1 MGSVRG
7 MPNTNSRLLVAA
19 EGTCAVVR
27 VCGRASFTCS
37 ADFKLLAYELLGK
50 GIQCF
55 ILDLTGCVIMDS
67 TFLGI
72 LARFAQR
79 LAEAPGGPHRLVLH
93 NPNSRILDLLDN
105 LGVSQLFEVRQVQ
118 ATSDTAFQEVSPR
131 ATDKVEATRVA
142 LEAHQT
148 LMEISPGNVAKFKEV
163 AEFMANDLRRMEKG
177 QGKGEGE

>member
-1 MGSVRG
+1 MVSVRT
-7 MPNTNSRLLVAA
+7 MPNANSRLLVAV
-19 EGTCAVVR
+19 EGSCAVVR

-37 ADFKLLAYELLGK
+37 ADFKSLVYELLGK
-50 GIQCF
+50 GIRCF

-79 LAEAPGGPHRLVLH
+79 LAEAPGGQRRLVLH

-105 LGVSQLFEVRQVQ
+105 LGAVQLFEVRQAQ
-118 ATSDTAFQEVSPR
+118 ATSDKAFEEVAPR
-131 ATDKVEATRVA
+131 ETNKVEATRVA

-163 AEFMANDLRRMEKG
+163 AEFMANDLRRMEG
-177 QGKGEGE
+177 QHPPGSG